1 MKKYIFLLLTVAPLL
16 FSSCSD
22 DDDKLPKITPA
33 ERGTVTDNEGNVY
46 DWVRIGDLLWT
57 TSNAKNGP
65 YILDNQYYDRFSW
78 KTLFED
84 DYGYIDYDAVD
95 EYEQSYLPEY
105 GNLMNY
111 AGAVASAPDGWRLP
125 SDDDWQKL
133 ERHLGMTGTD
143 RTGRRGNGQAFRL
156 QEKGSGT
163 ELAMQLGGAFI
174 FQPAFGWISLDLD
187 FEQVYGY
194 YWTSTLRPL
203 SSTSD
208 EESAYFR
215 KFLGGQGGIWRE
227 ACSTQQLMSVRWVKD
242 AE

>member
-1 MKKYIFLLLTVAPLL
+1 MKKYIYLLLTVAPLL

-22 DDDKLPKITPA
+22 DDDKLPKITPT

-65 YILDNQYYDRFSW
+65 DVWEVQYYDN
-78 KTLFED
+78 FEWLYIFDGYD
-84 DYGYIDYDAVD
+84 DEPESIDYV
-95 EYEQSYLPEY
+95 ENYRPVY

-111 AGAVASAPDGWRLP
+111 AGAVASAPEGWRLP
-125 SDDDWQKL
+125 SDEDWQKL

-174 FQPAFGWISLDLD
+174 FQPKFGWVSLPLD

-194 YWTSTLRPL
+194 YWTSTINP
-203 SSTSD
+203 SNPD

-215 KFLGGQGGIWRE
+215 KFLNGQGYIWRE
-227 ACSTQQLMSVRWVKD
+227 SCSTQQLMSVRWVKD